1 MGKIN
6 TKLLNV
12 RLEEKGFQPESFPYT
27 EKTLT
32 SLEELQDAGVKDT
45 KTITKVLNLPDWQQ
59 DGIIAVLQVRPDI
72 DLTNMLHSGLEPA
85 QFDLRK
91 DISVYNYNI
100 EYGHLKDTGKPTVDT
115 QLISNQAL
123 SANQLYY
130 ISAATTEKLIP
141 ERLFEADQAL
151 SEAEMQS
158 LLIEQRQ
165 SNIEY
170 KSRLAEVGVNAARLT
185 TDDNKS
191 LFGLYLDGKENTQAA
206 NRFNAI
212 INDRFFQFPEHRSSL
227 ISNTNFEPEN
237 INEKQ
242 QNVFN
247 RLKNVVKSF
256 FTLDQPLNQE
266 SSFTQTQNHP
276 SAPKHLIDEVNGLPI
291 QQVQIGETTYF
302 EDRTQSLK
310 IHGDNIEVAKLS
322 PNAVEH
328 AIMVAA
334 VKFGVPLVVEGSQEF
349 KEAVVNAIAANEK
362 LSGIQLEGELQQ
374 LVEAKQSELTNLDE
388 VNTISGS
395 SLAKTYE
402 QYNTAEKY
410 IEQSGKAYAL
420 EYPASG
426 EPHYIAV
433 DNKEEILQFL
443 KVSKDELS
451 EEARQSYENDT
462 LEEFATRYAP
472 DNTYG
477 DLPAV
482 HDKTTLQE
490 QLDNPR
496 LPEGIINSNNW
507 QVGTANWFPENNA
520 HEVYHTGEEC
530 IENSNKNFVVAYET
544 KSELGE
550 IFVAVDSK
558 QELGNYL
565 RDVYPDV
572 DLSDAQEYHNSYSND
587 SFEDFSIVASKAYG
601 MEQTASYEMDE
612 LAQEMENDGGMER

>member
-59 DGIIAVLQVRPDI
+59 DGIIAVLQVHPDI

-100 EYGHLKDTGKPTVDT
+100 EYGHLKDTGKLPVDT
-115 QLISNQAL
+115 RLISNQSL
-123 SANQLYY
+123 SADQLYY

-185 TDDNKS
+185 IDDNKS
-191 LFGLYLDGKENTQAA
+191 LFNLYLDGKENQQALTQ
-206 NRFNAI
+206 FNAI
-212 INDRFFQFPEHRSSL
+212 ISEKNFQNPELRSEL
-227 ISNTNFEPEN
+227 IHNNVKSGILNEN
-237 INEKQ
+237 EQPDKLTK
-242 QNVFN
+242 
-247 RLKNVVKSF
+247 LKNIVKSF
-256 FTLDQPLNQE
+256 LTLDPAIAAMDTFGNIE
-266 SSFTQTQNHP
+266 SEKPRVSQ
-276 SAPKHLIDEVNGLPI
+276 HLIDEVNKMQFDPAGTESEPYLEDPL
-291 QQVQIGETTYF
+291 QQ
-302 EDRTQSLK
+302 LK
-310 IHGDNIEVAKLS
+310 LHKDNVEITSLS
-322 PNAVEH
+322 PESLER

-334 VKFGVPLVVEGSQEF
+334 VKFGVPLIVEGSEEF
-349 KEAVVNAIAANEK
+349 KEAVANAIASNEK
-362 LSGIQLEGELQQ
+362 LASIPLHGELQEVVNSK
-374 LVEAKQSELTNLDE
+374 LVAPEENDLS
-388 VNTISGS
+388 
-395 SLAKTYE
+395 KTYE

-462 LEEFATRYAP
+462 LEEFASRYAP

>member
-1 MGKIN
+1 MNKN
-6 TKLLNV
+6 KLNAAQIRFKTEYNALDMD
-12 RLEEKGFQPESFPYT
+12 FPITPESVSSLIT
-27 EKTLT
+27 IRRWNLLDNDQLIEKILQAPPERQ
-32 SLEELQDAGVKDT
+32 EELVDKLDRKGIDIELAT
-45 KTITKVLNLPDWQQ
+45 NPSLN
-59 DGIIAVLQVRPDI
+59 A
-72 DLTNMLHSGLEPA
+72 A
-85 QFDLRK
+85 QFREHLN
-91 DISVYNYNI
+91 IAHENYAV
-100 EYGHLKDTGKPTVDT
+100 EYGHLKDSGRVP
-115 QLISNQAL
+115 L
-123 SANQLYY
+123 SKELVSDPSLTANQLHC
-130 ISAATTEKLIP
+130 IATTHKERLLP
-141 ERLFEADQAL
+141 ERLFKDGSALPEEKMIEAL
-151 SEAEMQS
+151 SH
-158 LLIEQRQ
+158 QR
-165 SNIEY
+165 NDHLEY
-170 KSRLAEVGVNAARLT
+170 SCRLAEVGVNEARLAQ
-185 TDDNKS
+185 DDNKA
-191 LFGLYLDGKENTQAA
+191 LFGMFLDGKENQQALTQ
-206 NRFNAI
+206 FNAI
-212 INDRFFQFPEHRSSL
+212 ISEKNFQNPELRSEL
-227 ISNTNFEPEN
+227 IHNNVKSGILNEN
-237 INEKQ
+237 EQPDKLTK
-242 QNVFN
+242 
-247 RLKNVVKSF
+247 LKNIVKSF
-256 FTLDQPLNQE
+256 FTLDPAIAAMDTFGNIE
-266 SSFTQTQNHP
+266 SEKPRVSQ
-276 SAPKHLIDEVNGLPI
+276 HLIDEVNKMQFDPAGTENEPYLEDPL
-291 QQVQIGETTYF
+291 QQ
-302 EDRTQSLK
+302 LK
-310 IHGDNIEVAKLS
+310 LHKDNVEITSLS
-322 PNAVEH
+322 PESLER

-334 VKFGVPLVVEGSQEF
+334 VKFGVPLIVEGSEEF
-349 KEAVVNAIAANEK
+349 KEAVANAIASNEK
-362 LSGIQLEGELQQ
+362 LASIPLHGELQEVVNSK
-374 LVEAKQSELTNLDE
+374 LVAPEENDLS
-388 VNTISGS
+388 
-395 SLAKTYE
+395 KTYE

-612 LAQEMENDGGMER
+612 LAQEMENDSGIER

>member
-45 KTITKVLNLPDWQQ
+45 KTIAKVLNLPDWQQ
-59 DGIIAVLQVRPDI
+59 DRIIAVLQVRPDI

-141 ERLFEADQAL
+141 ERFFEADQAL
-151 SEAEMQS
+151 PEAEMQS

-349 KEAVVNAIAANEK
+349 KEAAVNAIAANEK

-374 LVEAKQSELTNLDE
+374 LVEAKQSELTGLEAKEISIVPTNFERVTNHPDSLISNPLDYTPE
-388 VNTISGS
+388 QIMVINSIKKED
-395 SLAKTYE
+395 LDVLLDNAKTPDELATTSRWVLDHHEFEQNYDIQTLLNEYRDPELQERTRQQILNKYSKSNETTSSSINEKLYE
-402 QYNTAEKY
+402 KYLTAESCLV
-410 IEQSGKAYAL
+410 QSQKDC
-420 EYPASG
+420 
-426 EPHYIAV
+426 V
-433 DNKEEILQFL
+433 L
-443 KVSKDELS
+443 K
-451 EEARQSYENDT
+451 
-462 LEEFATRYAP
+462 
-472 DNTYG
+472 
-477 DLPAV
+477 
-482 HDKTTLQE
+482 
-490 QLDNPR
+490 
-496 LPEGIINSNNW
+496 
-507 QVGTANWFPENNA
+507 
-520 HEVYHTGEEC
+520 HETE
-530 IENSNKNFVVAYET
+530 S
-544 KSELGE
+544 GE
-550 IFVAVDSK
+550 IFVAFDNKDEILKYLQDEYPTNWEYSEEVENYYQNGSIEEYSLAASNFHEVKNAVVYDMH
-558 QELGNYL
+558 ELQ
-565 RDVYPDV
+565 V
-572 DLSDAQEYHNSYSND
+572 
-587 SFEDFSIVASKAYG
+587 
-601 MEQTASYEMDE
+601 E
-612 LAQEMENDGGMER
+612 LENNGGMER